1 VPPDVTWLGVVA
13 GWGAWLGIEMDPPF
27 GVVAPPPVPV
37 LAELLLLLLVPLLGD
52 VVASAG

>member
-37 LAELLLLLLVPLLGD
+37 LAELLLLLVPLLGD